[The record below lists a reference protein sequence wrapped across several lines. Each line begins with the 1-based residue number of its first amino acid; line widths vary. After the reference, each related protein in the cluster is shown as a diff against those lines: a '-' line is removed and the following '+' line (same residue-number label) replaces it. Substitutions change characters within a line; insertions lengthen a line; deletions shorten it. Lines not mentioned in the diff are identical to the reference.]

1 MTLRSSVAA
10 LALAAM
16 PALFA
21 DSAAAACST
30 ARTGATCIRVI
41 DSVPSAVPSRPSDM
55 VEAAMSSASAASPAV
70 GVGVGEVLPRGEYS
84 LILNADYY
92 GLPPVSDGWVYM
104 RVGPDAYR
112 VDWQTHEVL
121 ERVTENVAANF

>member
-1 MTLRSSVAA
+1 MTLRNSVAA
-10 LALAAM
+10 LALAAL

-21 DSAAAACST
+21 NAAAAACST
-30 ARTGATCIRVI
+30 ERTGAVCIRVI
-41 DSVPSAVPSRPSDM
+41 DSVPSDVPSRPDHI
-55 VEAAMSSASAASPAV
+55 VEAAMTNASASSPLI
-70 GVGVGEVLPRGEYS
+70 GVGEVLPRGEYS

-104 RVGPDAYR
+104 RVGQDAYR